1 MKAVLIAFVV
11 ALSVSV
17 WSYTKLQRQAGQGNA
32 KSTLQGVALIFV
44 LTFIVVFTLG
54 RSFLH

>member
-1 MKAVLIAFVV
+1 MKAVLVAFLV

-17 WSYTKLQRQAGQGNA
+17 WSYTKLQRQTGQGNA

-44 LTFIVVFTLG
+44 LAFIIVFTLG
-54 RSFLH
+54 RSLLH